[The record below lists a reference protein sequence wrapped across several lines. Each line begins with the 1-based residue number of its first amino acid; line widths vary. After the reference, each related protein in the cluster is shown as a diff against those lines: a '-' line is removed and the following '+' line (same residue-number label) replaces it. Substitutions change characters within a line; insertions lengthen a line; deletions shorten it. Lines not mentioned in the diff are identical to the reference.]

1 MTRPLP
7 FYARRRRRNPPE
19 PVRCKASIEVAELRL
34 FNGLMTL
41 ESIRRHTRQCE
52 LWNHDDEMVPHQTTD
67 PDGRIILFPWT

>member
-1 MTRPLP
+1 
-7 FYARRRRRNPPE
+7 
-19 PVRCKASIEVAELRL
+19 VAELRL